1 MLDFKSDIVA
11 KVKRERALN
20 RRNDT
25 IIQTPI
31 YKVIVKAH
39 FQIPNKCGHR
49 FKGGS
54 AIPSKKFDSDEILSL
69 EDLQLC
75 LVELS
80 LSNTKCGVFD
90 QSNPPAM
97 RMLDYLG
104 ASKEFCTRSEEI
116 QSLPVEFQNITCNK
130 TIDIG
135 ICNLNTGSSLT
146 TTKKRKLSGGDSI
159 GGSSL
164 ITTNHHKQQQ
174 DVIEVD
180 DDSTVE
186 CIFESSS
193 VPLFK
198 TSYNKTDIPLRFD
211 LCHGRIES
219 STSFI
224 ASALPKSAASGCTS
238 SSKICQI
245 VVLYDNDAVFKE

>member
-1 MLDFKSDIVA
+1 
-11 KVKRERALN
+11 
-20 RRNDT
+20 
-25 IIQTPI
+25 
-31 YKVIVKAH
+31 
-39 FQIPNKCGHR
+39 
-49 FKGGS
+49 
-54 AIPSKKFDSDEILSL
+54 
-69 EDLQLC
+69 
-75 LVELS
+75 
-80 LSNTKCGVFD
+80 
-90 QSNPPAM
+90 
-97 RMLDYLG
+97 MLDYLG

-135 ICNLNTGSSLT
+135 ICNLKTGSSLT

-193 VPLFK
+193 VPLFRRVTIK
-198 TSYNKTDIPLRFD
+198 LIFHCD
-211 LCHGRIES
+211 LIFAMAGS
-219 STSFI
+219 NLQLVSLL